1 MGGALGIAVMTAIF
15 TSTGSY
21 SSGQAYVDGL
31 NPAVLVAAAV
41 LLIGAIIALAA
52 PRLTGPKPEGVAAH

>member
-1 MGGALGIAVMTAIF
+1 
-15 TSTGSY
+15 
-21 SSGQAYVDGL
+21 
-31 NPAVLVAAAV
+31 VAAAV